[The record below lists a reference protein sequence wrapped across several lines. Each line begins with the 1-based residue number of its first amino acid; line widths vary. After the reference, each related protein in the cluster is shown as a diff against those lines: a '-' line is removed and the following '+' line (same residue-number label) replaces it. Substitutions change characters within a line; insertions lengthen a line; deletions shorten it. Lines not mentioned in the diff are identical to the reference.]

1 MWASVAEHFF
11 ESNYCTYYVAI
22 MSSADITSIFFL
34 LSFPLTLPD
43 QGDLKKKSNVIEY
56 LLFAIEKVQTEK
68 RQAINTNNCWLILEM
83 TYLQN
88 NDLWLGALQLQ
99 IIFHL

>member
-1 MWASVAEHFF
+1 MSRWASVAEHFF

-43 QGDLKKKSNVIEY
+43 QGDLKKKIQRYRV
-56 LLFAIEKVQTEK
+56 FAFRNWEGANRETSSH
-68 RQAINTNNCWLILEM
+68 CWLILEM